1 MESKSEKVPELSESE
16 ISELQIG
23 MVNALE
29 KIDPKLKRSPSTNI
43 LYFDGGSNNANPNV
57 NTIVKLSG
65 HSTVKPLK

>member
-43 LYFDGGSNNANPNV
+43 LYFDGGSNNANPIV
-57 NTIVKLSG
+57 NTIVKLI
-65 HSTVKPLK
+65 LQ

>member
-57 NTIVKLSG
+57 NTFMKFPR
-65 HSTVKPLK
+65 HSKARP